1 MKCVSEER
9 VRKCQRRI
17 NTEEDGRVSQRALLL
32 KMLGSSSEEGGKGCT
47 AVTWRKGEKALAS
60 KTSILSHSA
69 GEVRLLCQ
77 GKADRVSQ
85 MPGVIPQH

>member
-1 MKCVSEER
+1 M
-9 VRKCQRRI
+9 
-17 NTEEDGRVSQRALLL
+17 
-32 KMLGSSSEEGGKGCT
+32 
-47 AVTWRKGEKALAS
+47 VTWRKGEKALAS

-85 MPGVIPQH
+85 MPGVIPQKEKKYIYFFFFFIQRVSATLATTRTQNPTAVNPGPPPP